1 MTLPSPNLDD
11 RTFDDIVEDVIRLIP
26 RYCPDWTNHN
36 PSDPGITLVELFA
49 WMTELILYR
58 LNRVPDKVYVTLLDL
73 IGISLGP
80 PQPARSLLTFKL
92 VEGHRGHQWVRKG
105 TQVASELAAE
115 GEPIIFE
122 TENDVLLTDVQL
134 VHCLSRDRLMV
145 TDHGEN
151 LAAGRRDG
159 FDAFVGRD
167 RVDMFLYVGDRR
179 LAALKGESTVKLR
192 FVGPRAQGRAL
203 PLLLEWDYWNGGR
216 WKELPVSGREGDGKA
231 TGVVA
236 FKGPLTNL
244 APCAVNER
252 ESIWLR
258 ARLADLPGERDQKVL
273 DDISTEIL
281 VEEGLDP
288 DAAFQNLGS
297 AILVPVD
304 LTKNFDPFSPEP
316 RLDYAF
322 YLGSDEVFSKKGAL
336 VVLDFTLTD
345 PSARPAPRASENLK
359 LVWEYWDSR
368 HWERIEA
375 TTPAGVR
382 EPSGSFAFTDTTKAF
397 TENGT
402 VTFRIPEAIAESEI
416 NAQRSFWLRVRI
428 EVGDYGVPGRY
439 EQVKDQF
446 VWRDERP
453 LAPPWLKSVKIRYTM
468 DPFFPEQCLSYNDY
482 VFTDRAEAIRTRH
495 VTFEPFDIAREG
507 GAALY
512 LGFDRPFPNE
522 PIRIYIDV
530 VEDALEADASEALI
544 EEPLLREL
552 GERSNG
558 ELRERQGHRVTW
570 ACWNGVDWVEL
581 SPNDNTKGFALSGEL
596 EFTGP
601 KESQAKMEF
610 GKECHWLRA
619 RLEMGSY
626 SRSPKLR
633 SIYLNTVRAQNAIT
647 LRNQILGSSDGM
659 PDQAFTFS
667 RLPVLEGQRIV
678 VREREMPSPKEL
690 EAITLEEGE
699 DAVAQVQAVGGPE
712 VWVRWHEVESF
723 YGATPTSRYYVLDP
737 VTGVVQFPDGKRG
750 LIPPVGVDNIKAEA
764 YQTGGGLRGNLGA
777 GSLKVLR
784 ESIPY
789 VEEVTNPIPARGGA
803 DAETLEE
810 AKLRGPQAIKSRY
823 RAVTTEDFEWLA
835 LKASGNVGRAKCLAS
850 TPREGEISVV
860 ILPQEGN
867 GDGRPMPSA
876 ELINRVKAFLDPRRL
891 ITTVIHV
898 VKPKYVDVSVQISV
912 YLKVSSS
919 QVTIVKKQIEERVK
933 RYLDPL
939 LGGAEG
945 KGWPFGRGLH
955 KSDLYHLVNTV
966 DGVDYAEDVRLFN
979 EGSTLP
985 SDRIDIAAED
995 LIFPTEVNVV
1005 ELVRER
1011 LV

>member
-1 MTLPSPNLDD
+1 VSLPSPNLDD

-73 IGISLGP
+73 IGIRLRA

-92 VEGHRGHQWVRKG
+92 VESYRGHQWVRKG

-122 TENDVLLTDVQL
+122 TEKDVLLTDVQL

-145 TDHGEN
+145 SDHGEA
-151 LAAGRRDG
+151 LATGRRDG
-159 FDAFVGRD
+159 FDVFQGRD
-167 RVDMFLYVGDRR
+167 RVDMFIYVGDRR
-179 LAALKGESTVKLR
+179 LAALKGGSTVKLR

-203 PLLLEWDYWNGGR
+203 PLLLDWEYWNGAR
-216 WKELPVSGREGDGKA
+216 WKELSVSGREGDGKG
-231 TGVVA
+231 TGIVA

-244 APCAVNER
+244 VPTTVNKIETVWVR
-252 ESIWLR
+252 G
-258 ARLADLPGERDQKVL
+258 RLADLPDERDQKTL

-281 VEEGLDP
+281 VEEGVDP

-297 AILVPVD
+297 AILVPMD
-304 LTKNFDPFSPEP
+304 LSKNFDPFSPEP

-322 YLGSDEVFSKKGAL
+322 YVGSDEVFSKKGAQ
-336 VVLDFTLTD
+336 VVLEFTLTD

-359 LVWEYWDSR
+359 LVWEYR
-368 HWERIEA
+368 NGKRWERIEA

-382 EPSGSFAFTDTTKAF
+382 EPSGAFSFTDTTKAF
-397 TENGT
+397 TENGA
-402 VTFRIPEAIAESEI
+402 VTFRIPEAIVESEI
-416 NAQRSFWLRVRI
+416 NAQRSYWLRVRI

-453 LAPPWLKSVKIRYTM
+453 LAPPWFKSVKIRYTM

-482 VFTDRAEAIRTRH
+482 VFADRAEVIRTRH
-495 VTFEPFDIAREG
+495 LTFEPFDIAREG

-512 LGFDRPFPNE
+512 LGYDRPFPNE
-522 PIRIYIDV
+522 AIQIYFDV
-530 VEDALEADASEALI
+530 VEDTVAADAYEAY
-544 EEPLLREL
+544 EERVLTEL
-552 GERSNG
+552 GERANG
-558 ELRERQGHRVTW
+558 HRTDRQGHRVSW
-570 ACWNGVDWVEL
+570 EYWNGAAWVEL
-581 SPNDNTKGFALSGEL
+581 SPQDNTKGFAVSGEL
-596 EFTGP
+596 EFVGP
-601 KESQAKMEF
+601 KDLQLKSEF
-610 GKECHWLRA
+610 GKECYWLRA

-626 SRSPKLR
+626 ARSPKLR
-633 SIYLNTVRAQNAIT
+633 FIYLNTTPAQNAIT
-647 LRNQILGSSDGM
+647 LRNAVLGSSDGM
-659 PDQAFTFS
+659 PDQTFTFS
-667 RLPVLEGQRIV
+667 RPPVLEGQRIV
-678 VREREMPSPKEL
+678 VREREMPSEKEL
-690 EAITLEEGE
+690 AAIVQDEGE
-699 DAVAQVQAVGGPE
+699 DAVTQVQAPSGPE
-712 VWVRWHEVESF
+712 IWVRWHQVESF

-737 VTGVVQFPDGKRG
+737 VTGVVRFPDGKHG
-750 LIPPVGVDNIKAEA
+750 MIPPVGVDNIKAEL
-764 YQTGGGLRGNLGA
+764 YQTGGGVRGNLGA

-784 ESIPY
+784 ESVPY
-789 VEEVTNPIPARGGA
+789 VEEVTNPLPARGGA

-810 AKLRGPQAIKSRY
+810 AKMRGPQAIKSRY

-850 TPREGEISVV
+850 VPKEGEVSVV

-867 GDGRPMPSA
+867 GDGRPMPSP
-876 ELINRVKAFLDPRRL
+876 ELINRVKSFLDPRRL
-891 ITTVIHV
+891 ITTVVHV
-898 VKPKYVDVSVQISV
+898 VKPKYVDVSIQISV
-912 YLKVSSS
+912 YLKASTS
-919 QVTIVKKQIEERVK
+919 QVTGVKKQIEDRVK

-939 LGGAEG
+939 RGGPDG

-966 DGVDYAEDVRLFN
+966 EGMDYVEEVRLFR
-979 EGSTLP
+979 EGSTFAL
-985 SDRIDIAAED
+985 DRVDIGAED
-995 LIFPTEVNVV
+995 LIFPTEVSVV

-1011 LV
+1011 MV

>member
-1 MTLPSPNLDD
+1 VSLPSPNLDD

-73 IGISLGP
+73 IGIRLGA
-80 PQPARSLLTFKL
+80 PQPARSLLSFKL
-92 VEGHRGHQWVRKG
+92 VEGYRGHQWVRKG

-145 TDHGEN
+145 SDHGED
-151 LAAGRRDG
+151 LVTGRREG
-159 FDAFVGRD
+159 FDVFQGRD

-179 LAALKGESTVKLR
+179 LAALKGGSTVKLR
-192 FVGPRAQGRAL
+192 FLGPRAQGRAL
-203 PLLLEWDYWNGGR
+203 PLLLEWEYWNGGR

-231 TGVVA
+231 TGIVA

-244 APCAVNER
+244 APDIVNKIETV
-252 ESIWLR
+252 WLR
-258 ARLADLPGERDQKVL
+258 GRLADLPDARDQTVL

-304 LTKNFDPFSPEP
+304 LSKNFDPFSPEP

-322 YLGSDEVFSKKGAL
+322 YVGSDEVFSKKGAL

-345 PSARPAPRASENLK
+345 PSARPAPRASENVK
-359 LVWEYWDSR
+359 LVWEYWSGKR
-368 HWERIEA
+368 WERIEA
-375 TTPAGVR
+375 TTPAGVGQA
-382 EPSGSFAFTDTTKAF
+382 SGAYTFSDTTKAF
-397 TENGT
+397 TQSGA
-402 VTFRIPEAIAESEI
+402 VTFRIPETIAESEI
-416 NAQRSFWLRVRI
+416 NAQRSYWLRVRI
-428 EVGDYGVPGRY
+428 EAGDYGVPGRY
-439 EQVKDQF
+439 EHVKDQF
-446 VWRDERP
+446 VWRDDRP
-453 LAPPWLKSVKIRYTM
+453 LAPPWFKSLKLRYTM
-468 DPFFPEQCLSYNDY
+468 DPFFPEHCLSYNDY
-482 VFTDRAEAIRTRH
+482 VFADRTEVIRTRH

-512 LGFDRPFPNE
+512 LGFDRPFPSE
-522 PIRIYIDV
+522 PIQIYFDV
-530 VEDALEADASEALI
+530 VEDTVAPEAYEAFEARVLT
-544 EEPLLREL
+544 EL

-558 ELRERQGHRVTW
+558 PRLDRQGHRVSWEYWNGSTW
-570 ACWNGVDWVEL
+570 AEL
-581 SPNDNTKGFALSGEL
+581 SPQDRTKGFAVSGEL
-596 EFTGP
+596 EFLGP
-601 KESQAKMEF
+601 RDSQIKSEF
-610 GKECHWLRA
+610 GKECHWIRA

-633 SIYLNTVRAQNAIT
+633 SIYLNTVRATNALT
-647 LRNQILGSSDGM
+647 LRDEILGSSDGM
-659 PDQAFTFS
+659 PDQRFTFS
-667 RLPVLEGQRIV
+667 RSPVLEGQRIV
-678 VREREMPSPKEL
+678 LREREMPSEKEL
-690 EAITLEEGE
+690 AAIVRDEGE
-699 DAVAQVQAVGGPE
+699 DAVREVQTAGGPE
-712 VWVRWHEVESF
+712 IWVRWHQVESF
-723 YGATPTSRYYVLDP
+723 YGATPTSRCYVLDP
-737 VTGVVQFPDGKRG
+737 IAGVVRFSDGRHG
-750 LIPPVGVDNIKAEA
+750 LIPPVGVDNIKAEV
-764 YQTGGGLRGNLGA
+764 YQTGGGIRGNLGA

-789 VEEVTNPIPARGGA
+789 VEEVTNPLAARGGA

-823 RAVTTEDFEWLA
+823 RAVTAEDFEWLA

-850 TPREGEISVV
+850 TPREGEVSVV

-867 GDGRPMPSA
+867 GDGRPMPSP
-876 ELINRVKAFLDPRRL
+876 ELLNRVRVFLDSRRL
-891 ITTVIHV
+891 ITTVVHV
-898 VKPKYVDVSVQISV
+898 VKPKYVDVSVEISV
-912 YLKVSSS
+912 YLKASSS

-939 LGGAEG
+939 RGGPDG

-955 KSDLYHLVNTV
+955 RSDLYHLVNTV
-966 DGVDYAEDVRLFN
+966 DGVDYVEEVRLFR

-985 SDRIDIAAED
+985 LDRVGIAAQD
-995 LIFPTEVNVV
+995 LVFPAEVSVI

-1011 LV
+1011 MV